1 MPGSEIFTALQT
13 GVVDATEWVG
23 PYNDLAFGLQD
34 IAKYYYYPG
43 WHEPGATLEAIVNA
57 EALAALPDDLKLM
70 LETATRAINQD
81 VLDEFTA
88 RNAAALKAMVE
99 EHGVE
104 VRRLPDDVLQ
114 LFAELSKDVVEEAAA
129 DDELA
134 GRILTSYQ
142 NFLAEVRDY
151 HAISEQAYI
160 NARDAVETAQ

>member
-57 EALAALPDDLKLM
+57 EALATLPADLKLM

-88 RNAAALKAMVE
+88 RNAAALKTMVE

-104 VRRLPDDVLQ
+104 VRRLPDDVLER
-114 LFAELSKDVVEEAAA
+114 FAELSAEVVAEAAA

-134 GRILTSYQ
+134 GRILDSYQ
-142 NFLAEVRDY
+142 RFLAEVRDY

-160 NARDAVETAQ
+160 NARDSVTVE